1 MTDSALAEIQDQNK
15 TKGDKTMI
23 LVPEE
28 QIREYTDKG
37 WWGKETVIEKL
48 YARAT
53 SIPGRE
59 ALVDPYNKKNLV
71 GLEPMR
77 MTYGQMTQAIDRM
90 ALQFIEL
97 GIQKDDVIIV
107 QLPNIIELTLTIF
120 AASRAGAVVSPIPV
134 QWRAHEII
142 HAVDL
147 TGAKIFVTS
156 HNLLGVDHIDL
167 ARRGIG
173 EKRSVKH
180 YITVGAGESSG
191 ALRMSD
197 ILAMHT
203 GDAAALAGRQ
213 PGANDVFTL
222 CWTSGTEATPKAVP
236 RSHNHWI
243 AISRAAVQSF
253 LPDQECVYLSLFPT
267 INMAGLGAVLIP
279 WVLTGGKMALHHPF
293 DIGVFLQQ
301 LVKEKIYYTLAPP
314 ALLDS
319 LAKSPQWAAMDKGDL
334 KVIGSGSAP
343 LSTWM
348 VKTFQNDFGIGIV
361 NFFASNEGVAL
372 YSSPSDFP
380 SPEDRA
386 NYFPRFGGKDL
397 EWAAGA
403 VKGFQTRL
411 VDPATEKEIVDTGI
425 VGELRFA
432 GPTIFPGYYKAPDL
446 TEQAFDGQGY
456 FRSGDLFSIEGEK
469 KDKYLFQGRYKDLII
484 RGGVNISPEEIE
496 TLVVA
501 HPKVA
506 EVAAVG
512 YPDPRL
518 GEKICIVVVPK
529 AGETLTLEEINAFL
543 AEKDIAKYKYPE
555 ILEIMTALPRNPLG
569 KILKRDIREALKAKI
584 QRS

>member
-1 MTDSALAEIQDQNK
+1 
-15 TKGDKTMI
+15 MI

-28 QIREYTDKG
+28 QIREYTNKG
-37 WWGKETVIEKL
+37 WWGKETIIEML
-48 YARAT
+48 YGRAA
-53 SIPGRE
+53 SIPERE

-71 GLEPMR
+71 DLEPMR
-77 MTYGQMTQAIDRM
+77 MTYGQMIQAIDKI
-90 ALQFIEL
+90 ALKFIEL

-120 AASRAGAVVSPIPV
+120 AASRAGAIVSPIPV

-147 TGAKIFVTS
+147 TEARIFVS
-156 HNLLGVDHIDL
+156 SQNLLGVDHIEM
-167 ARRGIG
+167 ARKSIG
-173 EKRSVKH
+173 ENRSLKH
-180 YITVGAGESSG
+180 YITVGSGESPG
-191 ALRMSD
+191 ALRMSE
-197 ILAMHT
+197 ILAAEA
-203 GDAAALAGRQ
+203 GNAAALATRQ

-222 CWTSGTEATPKAVP
+222 CWTSGTEAMPKAVP

-279 WVLTGGKMALHHPF
+279 WVLTGGKMVFHHPF

-361 NFFASNEGVAL
+361 NFFASNEGVGL

-386 NYFPRFGGKDL
+386 NYFPRFGGKGL
-397 EWAAGA
+397 EWTAEA

-411 VDPATEKEIVDTGI
+411 VDPATEKEIVNTGI

-432 GPTIFPGYYKAPDL
+432 GPTVFPGYYKASEL
-446 TEQAFDGQGY
+446 TEKAFDSEGY
-456 FRSGDLFSIEGEK
+456 FRSGDLFSVEGEK

-496 TLVVA
+496 TLVIA

-518 GEKICIVVVPK
+518 GEKICIAVVPK
-529 AGETLTLEEINAFL
+529 AGETVTLEEINSFL
-543 AEKDIAKYKYPE
+543 SGKDIAKYKYPE
-555 ILEIMTALPRNPLG
+555 ILEIMTVLPRNPLG
-569 KILKRDIREALKAKI
+569 KILKRDIRETLRTKA
-584 QRS
+584 